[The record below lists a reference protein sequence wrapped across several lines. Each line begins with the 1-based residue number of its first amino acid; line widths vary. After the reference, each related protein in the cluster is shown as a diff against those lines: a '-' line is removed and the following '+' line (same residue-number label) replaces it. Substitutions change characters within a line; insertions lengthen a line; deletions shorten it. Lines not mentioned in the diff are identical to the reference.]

1 MGDPRRYRKVNSSLR
16 DAERL
21 RAGDTT
27 ASGVVRLIPPGLD
40 AVIVLVRHGET
51 EFIVE
56 GRFQGQ
62 METPLTRRGELQL
75 GLTGHRVAHPQDDPS
90 LPIPDTAPFLI
101 AHSPLVRT
109 RRSAD
114 LIAAALAEAGRA
126 GPPPRPEGGLLEI
139 AQGEWEGLTDTEIST
154 RFGDSLAAWRRWPER
169 SHAPGGESLEQVRL
183 RVEATLANLLA
194 ALADGGK
201 PGTLDRNQVL
211 GYADDGPAEKR
222 WALLVG
228 HAGVFRVVVCVLLG
242 LSLDHF
248 WNFDF
253 GLGGVSVIEIR
264 GGRAVLLGLNL
275 DPPLGEGGDGP
286 GHKQDDERNA
296 KGAL

>member
-75 GLTGHRVAHPQDDPS
+75 GLTGHRVAHPHDDPP

-101 AHSPLVRT
+101 AHSPLART

-201 PGTLDRNQVL
+201 PGTLDR
-211 GYADDGPAEKR
+211 
-222 WALLVG
+222 ALLVG

-275 DPPLGEGGDGP
+275 DPPLGEGGGGP

>member
-1 MGDPRRYRKVNSSLR
+1 M
-16 DAERL
+16 
-21 RAGDTT
+21 
-27 ASGVVRLIPPGLD
+27 ASGMVRLIPPGLD

-75 GLTGHRVAHPQDDPS
+75 GLTGHRVAH
-90 LPIPDTAPFLI
+90 
-101 AHSPLVRT
+101 SPLART
-109 RRSAD
+109 RRSAE
-114 LIAAALAEAGRA
+114 LIATALAEAGRA

-264 GGRAVLLGLNL
+264 GGRAVLRGLNL
-275 DPPLGEGGDGP
+275 EPPAGEGRVGSGQ
-286 GHKQDDERNA
+286 GLDDERNA
-296 KGAL
+296 SGAL